1 MLFFF
6 SSRRRHTRCAL
17 VTGVQT
23 CALPISL
30 TGFLGNLIVAVIS
43 VGYGAIAVAAGF
55 TLRAHIT
62 TPFSLRFVSKGIGVT
77 PGRAILNILPPYL
90 CALLMADAVT
100 FMRIDLLKDQS
111 IFIRLLLRSE
121 ESRIGKEVFRTFSS
135 RWSPYHYKKNNKTIK
150 NHRY

>member
-1 MLFFF
+1 MRISDW
-6 SSRRRHTRCAL
+6 SSDVCSSDL
-17 VTGVQT
+17 
-23 CALPISL
+23 
-30 TGFLGNLIVAVIS
+30 LIVAVIS

-90 CALLMADAVT
+90 CALLMAAAVT

-111 IFIRLLLRSE
+111 IFIRLLICMIAGVVLYVVALGLF
-121 ESRIGKEVFRTFSS
+121 SRPFM
-135 RWSPYHYKKNNKTIK
+135 KT
-150 NHRY
+150 NFVVLNALLHRRDRKYTRMNSIH